1 MGADGKES
9 CLSENLELL
18 PECVF
23 LAGGGGGGGGVCEG
37 LEQES
42 ELCRQEGELC
52 RQKHGNLIRTDPKT

>member
-23 LAGGGGGGGGVCEG
+23 LAGGGGGLGLGGRVSLGKAEVTG
-37 LEQES
+37 
-42 ELCRQEGELC
+42 
-52 RQKHGNLIRTDPKT
+52 